1 MRLTRRQF
9 QRLVVQAVEELPAPV
24 RDSLENVALLVED
37 WPSEEYL
44 QEAGED
50 QPASLFGLYV
60 GVPLP
65 QRYGDLPPLP
75 DTITLFQG
83 PIEQACGTRDEVVRE
98 IRITVVHEV
107 GHFMGLSEDD
117 LHRLGYG

>member
-1 MRLTRRQF
+1 MRLTRRAF
-9 QRLVVQAVEELPAPV
+9 ERLVQEAVEELPPAIL
-24 RDSLENVALLVED
+24 DSLENVALLVED

-44 QEAGED
+44 REAGES

-65 QRYGDLPPLP
+65 DRYGGLPPLP
-75 DTITLFQG
+75 DTITLFQR
-83 PIEQACGTRDEVVRE
+83 PIEQACRSREEVVRE
-98 IRITVVHEV
+98 VKITVVHEV
-107 GHFMGLSEDD
+107 GHFLGLGEED

>member
-9 QRLVVQAVEELPAPV
+9 QRLVRQAVEELPPPV

-44 QEAGED
+44 QEAGEE

-65 QRYGDLPPLP
+65 DRYGDLPPLP

-83 PIEQACGTRDEVVRE
+83 PIEQACNTREEVVRE

-107 GHFMGLSEDD
+107 GHFLGLREEDLD
-117 LHRLGYG
+117 RLGYG